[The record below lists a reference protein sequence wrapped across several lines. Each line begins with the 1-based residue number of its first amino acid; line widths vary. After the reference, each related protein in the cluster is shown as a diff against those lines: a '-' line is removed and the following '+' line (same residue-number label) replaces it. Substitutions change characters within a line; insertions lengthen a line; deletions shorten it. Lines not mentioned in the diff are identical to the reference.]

1 MTVARTWSV
10 ALAGVEGEPVEVE
23 ADLSKQTPE
32 FKIIGLPD
40 KALGEAVQRVHNAC
54 ANSGLSLPRRRLTV
68 NLSPASLPKHG
79 SGFDVAIA
87 IASLATEGPMD
98 AASVASTVHLGEL
111 GLDGRLRPVPGILPA
126 VVAAARAGH
135 RRVVVPFANR
145 AEAELVDGDGGAR
158 RGQSRQVAAWHGADV
173 EVPDDEPVSAGDAD
187 ETTVAERARPRG
199 RHRSARGRR
208 GARRPPRRAA
218 TTCSCAGHPAPGKTM
233 LARRLPGILP
243 DLDDRAA
250 LTAASIRSLCGSPVK
265 ALSRTPPF
273 EAPHH
278 TASVAALVGGGSRV
292 LRPGA
297 IARATE
303 GILFLDEAGEFQA
316 SALDA
321 LRQPL
326 ESGTITIH
334 RATAT
339 AQFPARF
346 QLILAT
352 NPCPCGDYGIRGGTC
367 TCVPAAIRRYLGQ
380 AVGAAA
386 GPDGHRAH
394 AGARLGRTARRA
406 ARRRHHDGD
415 RPVARRGGEGPCDAP
430 ARRDAMA
437 TERAASRHL
446 AARRAGSAARDRAP
460 SARCRAAPRRADA
473 PRVRPG
479 PPSRMDHRGPRWE
492 PAARLGAHRPSAVP
506 EEGDRAMT
514 AFELTSAAARRALR
528 PDASSAARGRR
539 GHRRALRAHR
549 VESPHRA
556 GGRRGRP
563 ADPRARRRRRAA
575 SGNGRDGGR
584 HGAHRGR
591 ARQGPE
597 PVDASAEPGRRRG
610 VAADRGERT
619 ACRS

>member
-1 MTVARTWSV
+1 MTVARTWAV
-10 ALAGVEGEPVEVE
+10 ALVGVEGELVEVE
-23 ADLSKQTPE
+23 ADLSRQTPE

-54 ANSGLSLPRRRLTV
+54 ANSALILPRRRLTV

-87 IASLATEGPMD
+87 IASLATEGTMD

-111 GLDGRLRPVPGILPA
+111 GLDGRLRPIPGILPS

-135 RRVVVPFANR
+135 RRVVVPHANR
-145 AEAELVDGDGGAR
+145 SEAELVAGIDVLGAVNLA
-158 RGQSRQVAAWHGADV
+158 QVAAWHGAKV
-173 EVPDDEPVSAGDAD
+173 EVKDEEPVSAGAD
-187 ETTVAERARPRG
+187 EIAASEDVDLADIIGQREAVEALITAAAGGHHLLMCGPP
-199 RHRSARGRR
+199 
-208 GARRPPRRAA
+208 GA
-218 TTCSCAGHPAPGKTM
+218 GKTM

-250 LTAASIRSLCGSPVK
+250 LTAASIRSLCGVPVR

-326 ESGTITIH
+326 ESGTITIN

-346 QLILAT
+346 QLVLAT

-367 TCVPAAIRRYLGQ
+367 TCIPAAIRRYLGRLSGPLLDRIDIELTLARVSVAQ
-380 AVGAAA
+380 RGAQ
-386 GPDGHRAH
+386 RE
-394 AGARLGRTARRA
+394 GATTTA
-406 ARRRHHDGD
+406 
-415 RPVARRGGEGPCDAP
+415 
-430 ARRDAMA
+430 
-437 TERAASRHL
+437 
-446 AARRAGSAARDRAP
+446 
-460 SARCRAAPRRADA
+460 SARS
-473 PRVRPG
+473 RVA
-479 PPSRMDHRGPRWE
+479 E
-492 PAARLGAHRPSAVP
+492 AR
-506 EEGDRAMT
+506 E
-514 AFELTSAAARRALR
+514 
-528 PDASSAARGRR
+528 
-539 GHRRALRAHR
+539 
-549 VESPHRA
+549 
-556 GGRRGRP
+556 
-563 ADPRARRRRRAA
+563 RARRRLAGTPWRLNAQLP
-575 SGNGRDGGR
+575 GTWLRDGP
-584 HGAHRGR
+584 GAPPGLVRRPLDAALHRGALTLRGYDRVLRLAWTLADLDGSAQLGADHIGR
-591 ARQGPE
+591 ALYLKKGI
-597 PVDASAEPGRRRG
+597 AL
-610 VAADRGERT
+610 
-619 ACRS
+619 